1 MQTRNE
7 IKEIFLGILL
17 LLGLHI
23 IAIAIFIAIAY
34 ISTALNSG
42 LAIIFGL
49 FVYAIG
55 LSQFIYAIPLVIWL
69 YQRQKWGLMKGV
81 IIGAVLTALLN
92 GGGLF
97 WLVSTCSYG

>member
-1 MQTRNE
+1 MQRNE
-7 IKEIFLGILL
+7 LKEIFLGIIL

-23 IAIAIFIAIAY
+23 LAILIFIALAY
-34 ISTALNSG
+34 TFAALNSS
-42 LAIIFGL
+42 LAFIFGL
-49 FVYAIG
+49 SVYAIG
-55 LSQFIYAIPLVIWL
+55 LSQLFYALPLVIWL

-97 WLVSTCSYG
+97 WWVSTCSYG